1 MPKMVLKFED
11 RILREV
17 PVSTSAVTIGRLPNN
32 VVAIDNPAVSGQHA
46 RVIVEGGQFV
56 VEDLNSRNGTFVNN
70 QAVTKHVLQ
79 EGDIIRIGKHTLTFY
94 GIGKGEAI
102 PDTAPAGAAAAP
114 PVQDLGG
121 TVFLDTKSQKELLAK
136 AKAAAQAQA
145 QAAASAEPGTPA
157 AQPAAPVAVPR
168 AAAAVPTKVGVLT
181 VVSGSTDKK
190 QYVLETQTALVGK
203 SDTALIR
210 LKGWF
215 KPQVA
220 AAITRK
226 GSAYMITPLA
236 GKSQINGQP
245 LRQGYEL
252 KPGDVLNICGV
263 TLQFSH
269 QE

>member
-1 MPKMVLKFED
+1 M
-11 RILREV
+11 
-17 PVSTSAVTIGRLPNN
+17 
-32 VVAIDNPAVSGQHA
+32 
-46 RVIVEGGQFV
+46 
-56 VEDLNSRNGTFVNN
+56 NSRNGTFVNN
-70 QAVTKHVLQ
+70 KAVTKHVLQ
-79 EGDIIRIGKHTLTFY
+79 EGDVIRIGKHTLTFY

-102 PDTAPAGAAAAP
+102 PDTAPAAAPAAP

-136 AKAAAQAQA
+136 AKAAAQAE
-145 QAAASAEPGTPA
+145 AAAAAEPGA
-157 AQPAAPVAVPR
+157 AAPAVMPR
-168 AAAAVPTKVGVLT
+168 AVAAATTKVGVLT
-181 VVSGSTDKK
+181 VVSGKTDQK
-190 QYVLETQTALVGK
+190 QYTLETQTTLVGK
-203 SDTALIR
+203 SDTSLIR

-226 GSAYMITPLA
+226 GSAYLITPLA

-252 KPGDVLNICGV
+252 KPGDVLNVSGV
-263 TLQFSH
+263 TFQFSR

>member
-1 MPKMVLKFED
+1 MAKLILKFED
-11 RILREV
+11 RILKEV
-17 PVSTSAVTIGRLPNN
+17 PLSSSAVTIGRLPNN

-70 QAVTKHVLQ
+70 QAVTKHTLQ
-79 EGDIIRIGKHTLTFY
+79 EGDVIRIGKHTLTFY

-102 PDTAPAGAAAAP
+102 PDTAPAAAAP
-114 PVQDLGG
+114 GAPVQDLGG
-121 TVFLDTKSQKELLAK
+121 TVFLDTKAQKELLAK

-145 QAAASAEPGTPA
+145 AAGSEPGAAAPA
-157 AQPAAPVAVPR
+157 AAAPAAVPR
-168 AAAAVPTKVGVLT
+168 AVAAAPTKVGVLT
-181 VVSGSTDKK
+181 VVSGKTDQK
-190 QYVLETQTALVGK
+190 QYKLETQTTLVGK

-215 KPQVA
+215 KPQVG

-226 GSAYMITPLA
+226 GSTYLITPLA
-236 GKSQINGQP
+236 GKSQVNGQP

-252 KPGDVLNICGV
+252 KPGDVLDISGV
-263 TLQFSH
+263 TFQFSQ

>member
-1 MPKMVLKFED
+1 MAKLILKFEE
-11 RILREV
+11 RILKEV
-17 PVSTSAVTIGRLPNN
+17 PLTSSAVTIGRLPNN
-32 VVAIDNPAVSGQHA
+32 VVSIDNPAVSGQHA

-70 QAVTKHVLQ
+70 QAVTKHALQ

-102 PDTAPAGAAAAP
+102 PDTAPAAAAP
-114 PVQDLGG
+114 GAPVQDLGG

-145 QAAASAEPGTPA
+145 AGAAEPGAAAPA
-157 AQPAAPVAVPR
+157 AAPAAVPR
-168 AAAAVPTKVGVLT
+168 AVAAAPTKVGVLT
-181 VVSGSTDKK
+181 VVTGKTDQK
-190 QYVLETQTALVGK
+190 QYKLETQTTLVGK

-226 GSAYMITPLA
+226 GSSYLITPLA

-252 KPGDVLNICGV
+252 KPGDVLVVSGV
-263 TLQFSH
+263 TFQFSQ

>member
-1 MPKMVLKFED
+1 MPKLILKFED

-17 PVSTSAVTIGRLPNN
+17 PVSSTAVTIGRLPNN

-46 RVIVEGGQFV
+46 RVMVEGGQFV

-79 EGDIIRIGKHTLTFY
+79 EGDVIRIGKHTLTFY
-94 GIGKGEAI
+94 GIGKGEVI
-102 PDTAPAGAAAAP
+102 PDTASAPAAAA

-121 TVFLDTKSQKELLAK
+121 TVFLDTKAQKELLAK

-145 QAAASAEPGTPA
+145 AASGEPGAA

-181 VVSGSTDKK
+181 VVSGKTDKK
-190 QYVLETQTALVGK
+190 QYNLETQTTLVGK
-203 SDTALIR
+203 SDTALVR
-210 LKGWF
+210 LQGWF

-226 GSAYMITPLA
+226 GSAYLITPLA
-236 GKSQINGQP
+236 GKSQVNGQP
-245 LRQGYEL
+245 LRQGYEM
-252 KPGDVLNICGV
+252 KAGDVFNISGV
-263 TLQFSH
+263 TFQFSY

>member
-1 MPKMVLKFED
+1 MPKLILKFED

-17 PVSTSAVTIGRLPNN
+17 PVSSTAVTIGRLPNN

-46 RVIVEGGQFV
+46 RVVVEGGQFV

-79 EGDIIRIGKHTLTFY
+79 EGDVIRIGKHTLTFY

-102 PDTAPAGAAAAP
+102 PDTAPAPAAAA

-121 TVFLDTKSQKELLAK
+121 TVFLDTKAQKELLAK
-136 AKAAAQAQA
+136 ARAAAQAQA
-145 QAAASAEPGTPA
+145 QAAASGQPGAA

-168 AAAAVPTKVGVLT
+168 AAAAIPTKVGVLT
-181 VVSGSTDKK
+181 VVSGKTDKK
-190 QYVLETQTALVGK
+190 QYNLETQTTLVGK
-203 SDTALIR
+203 SDTALVR

-226 GSAYMITPLA
+226 GSAYLITPLA
-236 GKSQINGQP
+236 GKSQVNGQP
-245 LRQGYEL
+245 LRQGYEM

-263 TLQFSH
+263 TFQFSN

>member
-1 MPKMVLKFED
+1 MSKLILKFED
-11 RILREV
+11 RILKEV
-17 PVSTSAVTIGRLPNN
+17 PMGSSAVTIGRLPNN
-32 VVAIDNPAVSGQHA
+32 TVAIDNPAVSGQHA
-46 RVIVEGGQFV
+46 RVIVAGGQV
-56 VEDLNSRNGTFVNN
+56 IVEDLNSRNGTFVNN
-70 QAVTKHVLQ
+70 QAVTKHTLQ
-79 EGDIIRIGKHTLTFY
+79 EGDVIRIGKHTLTFY
-94 GIGKGEAI
+94 GVGKGEAI
-102 PDTAPAGAAAAP
+102 PDTASASAAP
-114 PVQDLGG
+114 GAPMQDLGG

-145 QAAASAEPGTPA
+145 AAAAEQGSAGA
-157 AQPAAPVAVPR
+157 PAAPIAVPR
-168 AAAAVPTKVGVLT
+168 AVAAAPTKVGVLT
-181 VVSGSTDKK
+181 VVSGKTDQK
-190 QYVLETQTALVGK
+190 QYALETQTTLVGK
-203 SDTALIR
+203 SDTSLIR

-226 GSAYMITPLA
+226 GSAYLVTPLA

-263 TLQFSH
+263 TFQFSN

>member
-1 MPKMVLKFED
+1 MSKLILKFED
-11 RILREV
+11 RILKEV
-17 PVSTSAVTIGRLPNN
+17 PVGSSAVTIGRLPNN
-32 VVAIDNPAVSGQHA
+32 TVAIDNPAVSGQHA
-46 RVIVEGGQFV
+46 RVTVAGGQV
-56 VEDLNSRNGTFVNN
+56 IVEDLNSRNGTFVNN
-70 QAVTKHVLQ
+70 QAVTKHPLQ
-79 EGDIIRIGKHTLTFY
+79 EGDVIRIGKHTLTYY
-94 GIGKGEAI
+94 GVGKGEAL
-102 PDTAPAGAAAAP
+102 PDTAPAAAAP
-114 PVQDLGG
+114 GAPVQDLGG

-145 QAAASAEPGTPA
+145 AAAAEPGA
-157 AQPAAPVAVPR
+157 PAAPAAVPR
-168 AAAAVPTKVGVLT
+168 AVAAAPTKAGVLT
-181 VVSGSTDKK
+181 VVSGKTNQK
-190 QYVLETQTALVGK
+190 QYTLETQTTLVGK
-203 SDTALIR
+203 SDTSLIR

-226 GSAYMITPLA
+226 GSAYLVTPLA

-263 TLQFSH
+263 TFQFSN